1 MCIYNSYG
9 QEDVVPV
16 PLLGLYR
23 PDSSSDLDMQSGVC
37 ECVWEREREREQE
50 QE

>member
-37 ECVWEREREREQE
+37 ECV
-50 QE
+50 